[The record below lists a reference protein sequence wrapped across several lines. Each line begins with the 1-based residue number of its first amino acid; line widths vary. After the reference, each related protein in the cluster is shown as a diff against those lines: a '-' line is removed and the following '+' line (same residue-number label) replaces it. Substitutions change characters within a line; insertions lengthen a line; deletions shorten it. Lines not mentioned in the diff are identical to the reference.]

1 MNTLSYFGDTSL
13 RQLLHNGLLIPKY
26 EALGFEISVK
36 GEKQKLTPEQEEMAV
51 AWVKK
56 LSTDYVKDRVF
67 KRNFFNDFCEALDIS
82 PSTPSS
88 AFQFTE
94 IQKHI
99 NKLKIQN
106 LSLTKGEKKLLA
118 RTRKE
123 KREFSKE
130 KYGYAFVDN
139 TRVEIANFTAEP
151 SSIFMGRG
159 QHPLRGKWK
168 KGPLVTDITLNLSPE
183 SPRPQGNWNQCVW
196 QPDSMWIAKWSD
208 ALQGKTK
215 YVWLS
220 DSSFLKQ
227 GREKE
232 KFDEAIL
239 LKKHIRRVRTHI
251 KANLV
256 TADTLRRKIATV
268 CYMIDTLKFRVGDE
282 KDQDE
287 ADTVGATT
295 LRPEHISYGVNDT
308 VIFDFL
314 GKDSI
319 LWHFEVKLP
328 TQVIKNL
335 KEFSSTAK
343 SAIFKGVRSDN
354 VSAFLD
360 EVMPGLT
367 AKVFRTYHATQIVAG
382 SLRTA
387 KVTPQDPD
395 FVKKHVSKMANLE
408 AAKACNHKK
417 KISKNWRA
425 SLLKMKTRLKRLRAR
440 KRQIRAQ
447 KTRKKETK
455 TRRLQKIDERIKTLQ
470 FQIKLKEATKEY
482 NLNTSLK
489 SYIDPRIYYQ
499 WSESIEYDWCQIYS
513 KSLQRK
519 FRWVET
525 T

>member
-1 MNTLSYFGDTSL
+1 MK
-13 RQLLHNGLLIPKY
+13 QLLHNGLLIPKY
-26 EALGFEISVK
+26 EALGFEITVK
-36 GEKQKLTPEQEEMAV
+36 GEKRTLSSAQEEMAV

-67 KRNFFNDFCEALDIS
+67 KKNFFNDFCTALDIS
-82 PSTPSS
+82 PSTPPS
-88 AFQFTE
+88 AFQFTQ
-94 IQKHI
+94 IQTHL
-99 NKLKIQN
+99 NKIKIHK

-118 RTRKE
+118 KTRKE

-130 KYGYAFVDN
+130 KYGYAIVDN

-168 KGPLVTDITLNLSPE
+168 KGPGVNDITLNLSPE
-183 SPRPQGNWNQCVW
+183 SPRPQGNWSHCEW
-196 QPDSMWIAKWSD
+196 QPNSMWIAKWCD

-227 GREKE
+227 EREKE
-232 KFDEAIL
+232 KFDAAIR
-239 LKKHIRRVRTHI
+239 LKKHIRKVRNHI

-287 ADTVGATT
+287 TDTVGATT
-295 LRPEHISYGVNDT
+295 LRPEHISYGLNDT

-319 LWHFEVKLP
+319 HWHLEARLS
-328 TQVIKNL
+328 TQVIQNL
-335 KEFSSTAK
+335 KEFSSAAK

-354 VSAFLD
+354 VSNFLD

-382 SLRTA
+382 ALRTA
-387 KVTPQDPD
+387 KVTPQDPE
-395 FVKKHVSKMANLE
+395 FLKKHVAKMANLE

-425 SLLKMKTRLKRLRAR
+425 SLVKMKGRLKKLRSQ
-440 KRQIRAQ
+440 KRQIRAR

-455 TRRLQKIDERIKTLQ
+455 IRRLQKIDERINKLRL
-470 FQIKLKEATKEY
+470 QIKLKEATKEY

-489 SYIDPRIYYQ
+489 SYIDPRTYYR
-499 WSESIEYDWCQIYS
+499 WSESIEYDWHQIYS

-519 FRWVET
+519 FHWVET

>member
-1 MNTLSYFGDTSL
+1 LE
-13 RQLLHNGLLIPKY
+13 QLLHNGLLIPKY
-26 EALGFEISVK
+26 EAMGFEISVK
-36 GEKQKLTPEQEEMAV
+36 GEKRKLTPAQEEMAV

-56 LSTDYVKDRVF
+56 LSTEYVTDRVF
-67 KRNFFNDFCEALDIS
+67 RKNFFKDFCEALDIS
-82 PSTPSS
+82 PSTRPS
-88 AFQFTE
+88 AFLFTE
-94 IQKHI
+94 IQTHYNTAKTH
-99 NKLKIQN
+99 K

-118 RTRKE
+118 KTRKE
-123 KREFSKE
+123 NRELSKE
-130 KYGYAFVDN
+130 KYGYAIVDN

-168 KGPLVTDITLNLSPE
+168 KGPIANDITINLSPG
-183 SPRPQGNWNQCVW
+183 SPRPQGTWNHCVW
-196 QPDSMWIAKWSD
+196 QPDSMWIAKWCD

-227 GREKE
+227 EREKE
-232 KFDEAIL
+232 KFDDAIL
-239 LKKHIRRVRTHI
+239 LKKHIRKVRAHI

-256 TADTLRRKIATV
+256 RVHPLRRKIATV

-282 KDQDE
+282 KDKDE

-295 LRPEHISYGVNDT
+295 LRPEHISYGPNDT

-319 LWHFEVKLP
+319 HWHLEAQLS
-328 TQVIKNL
+328 TQVIQNL
-335 KEFSSTAK
+335 KEFSATAT

-354 VSAFLD
+354 VSSFLD
-360 EVMPGLT
+360 EVMLGLT

-382 SLRTA
+382 SLRSA
-387 KVTPQDPD
+387 KVNPHDHN
-395 FVKKHVSKMANLE
+395 FVKKHVAKMANLE

-425 SLLKMKTRLKRLRAR
+425 SILKMKTRLKTLRIR
-440 KRQIRAQ
+440 KRKIRAQ
-447 KTRKKETK
+447 KTRKRETK
-455 TRRLQKIDERIKTLQ
+455 IRRLQKIDERIKKLRL
-470 FQIKLKEATKEY
+470 QIKLKEATKEY

-489 SYIDPRIYYQ
+489 SYIDPRTYYY
-499 WSESIEYDWCQIYS
+499 WSQSIEYDWHQIYS

-519 FRWVET
+519 FRWIET
-525 T
+525 I

>member
-1 MNTLSYFGDTSL
+1 ME
-13 RQLLHNGLLIPKY
+13 QLLHNGLLIPKY
-26 EALGFEISVK
+26 EAKGFEISIN
-36 GEKQKLTPEQEEMAV
+36 GEKRKLTPTQEEMAV

-56 LSTDYVKDRVF
+56 LSTEYIKDRIF
-67 KRNFFNDFCEALDIS
+67 RKNFFHDFCNALDIA
-82 PSTPSS
+82 PSTPLN

-94 IQKHI
+94 IQTYL
-99 NKLKIQN
+99 NTEKIYK

-118 RTRKE
+118 KTRKE
-123 KREFSKE
+123 KRELCKE
-130 KYGYAFVDN
+130 KYGYAVVDN
-139 TRVEIANFTAEP
+139 TRVEVANFTAEP

-168 KGPLVTDITLNLSPE
+168 KGPLANDITLNLSPE
-183 SPRPQGNWNQCVW
+183 SPRPQGNWNHYVW
-196 QPDSMWIAKWSD
+196 QPDSMWIAKWRD

-227 GREKE
+227 EREKE
-232 KFDEAIL
+232 KFDDAVL
-239 LKKHIRRVRTHI
+239 LKKHIRKVRAHI

-268 CYMIDTLKFRVGDE
+268 CYMIDALNFRVGDE

-295 LRPEHISYGVNDT
+295 LRPEHISYGLNDT

-319 LWHFEVKLP
+319 HWHIEAQLS
-328 TQVIKNL
+328 TQVIQNL
-335 KEFSSTAK
+335 KEFSSTAN

-354 VSAFLD
+354 VSSFLD
-360 EVMPGLT
+360 EVMLGLT
-367 AKVFRTYHATQIVAG
+367 AKVFRTYHATQIVAK

-387 KVTPQDPD
+387 KITPKAPE
-395 FVKKHVSKMANLE
+395 FVKKHIAKMANLE

-417 KISKNWRA
+417 KISKNWQA
-425 SLLKMKTRLKRLRAR
+425 SLLKMKTRLNKLRTQ
-440 KRQIRAQ
+440 KRQIRDR
-447 KTRKKETK
+447 KTRKKQTK
-455 TRRLQKIDERIKTLQ
+455 IRRLQKIDERINKLRL
-470 FQIKLKEATKEY
+470 QIKLKEATQEY

-489 SYIDPRIYYQ
+489 SYIDPRTYYH
-499 WSESIEYDWCQIYS
+499 WAESIEYDWHQIYS

>member
-1 MNTLSYFGDTSL
+1 LE
-13 RQLLHNGLLIPKY
+13 QLLHNGLLIPKY
-26 EALGFEISVK
+26 EAVGFEIFVK
-36 GEKQKLTPEQEEMAV
+36 GKRRKLTPEQEEMAV

-56 LSTDYVKDRVF
+56 LSTEYVKDRTF
-67 KRNFFNDFCEALDIS
+67 KKNFFNDFCQALGINHTTS
-82 PSTPSS
+82 PNT
-88 AFQFTE
+88 FQFTE
-94 IQKHI
+94 IQAHLNATKTD
-99 NKLKIQN
+99 K

-118 RTRKE
+118 KTRKE
-123 KREFSKE
+123 KRELSKE
-130 KYGYAFVDN
+130 KYGYAVVDN

-168 KGPLVTDITLNLSPE
+168 KGPYANDITLNLSPQ
-183 SPRPQGNWNQCVW
+183 SPRPQGTWSSLIW

-227 GREKE
+227 EREKE
-232 KFDEAIL
+232 KFDDAIL
-239 LKKHIRRVRTHI
+239 LRKHIRKVRTHI
-251 KANLV
+251 KTNLI
-256 TADTLRRKIATV
+256 TADPLRRKIATV

-295 LRPEHISYGVNDT
+295 LRPEHISYGSKDT

-319 LWHFEVKLP
+319 HWHLEAQLSAPVV
-328 TQVIKNL
+328 QNL
-335 KEFSSTAK
+335 KEFSAAVK

-354 VSAFLD
+354 VSSFLD

-367 AKVFRTYHATQIVAG
+367 AKVFRTYHATQIVEG
-382 SLRTA
+382 SLRSA
-387 KVTPQDPD
+387 KATSQDPD
-395 FVKKHVSKMANLE
+395 FVKKHAAKMANLE

-417 KISKNWRA
+417 KISTNWPA
-425 SLLKMKTRLKRLRAR
+425 SLLKMKTRLKKLRVR
-440 KRQIRAQ
+440 KREIRAQ
-447 KTRKKETK
+447 NTRKKETK
-455 TRRLQKIDERIKTLQ
+455 IRRLHKINERIKKLRL
-470 FQIKLKEATKEY
+470 QIKLKEATKEY

-489 SYIDPRIYYQ
+489 SYIDPRTYYR
-499 WSESIEYDWCQIYS
+499 WSETVEYDWRLIYS

-519 FRWVET
+519 YRWIET
-525 T
+525 R

>member
-1 MNTLSYFGDTSL
+1 L

-36 GEKQKLTPEQEEMAV
+36 GETQKLTPVQEEMAV

-56 LSTDYVKDRVF
+56 LSTDYVKDQVF
-67 KRNFFNDFCEALDIS
+67 KKNFFNDFCNALDI
-82 PSTPSS
+82 TPSMPPS
-88 AFQFTE
+88 AFLFTE
-94 IQKHI
+94 IQIHL
-99 NKLKIQN
+99 NKLKIHQ

-118 RTRKE
+118 KTRKE
-123 KREFSKE
+123 KREFNKE
-130 KYGYAFVDN
+130 KYGYAIVDN

-168 KGPLVTDITLNLSPE
+168 KGPSANDITLNLSPK
-183 SPRPQGNWNQCVW
+183 SRRPQGTWKHCVW
-196 QPDSMWIAKWSD
+196 QPDSMWIAKWRD

-220 DSSFLKQ
+220 DSCFLKQ
-227 GREKE
+227 EREEE
-232 KFDEAIL
+232 KFNDAIL
-239 LKKHIRRVRTHI
+239 LKKHIRKVRAHI

-256 TADTLRRKIATV
+256 TADPLRRKIATV

-295 LRPEHISYGVNDT
+295 LRPEHISYGSNNT

-319 LWHFEVKLP
+319 HWHLEAQLSTEVI
-328 TQVIKNL
+328 QNL

-343 SAIFKGVRSDN
+343 SAIFKGVRSEN
-354 VSAFLD
+354 VSNFLD
-360 EVMPGLT
+360 EVMSGLT
-367 AKVFRTYHATQIVAG
+367 AKVFRTYHATQIVDK

-395 FVKKHVSKMANLE
+395 FVKKYVAKMANLE

-425 SLLKMKTRLKRLRAR
+425 SFLKMKTRLKRLRAR

-447 KTRKKETK
+447 KTRNKETK
-455 TRRLQKIDERIKTLQ
+455 IRRLRKIDERINKLRL
-470 FQIKLKEATKEY
+470 QIKLKAATKEY

-489 SYIDPRIYYQ
+489 SYIDPRTYYR
-499 WSESIEYDWCQIYS
+499 WSESIKYDWRQIYS

-519 FRWVET
+519 FCWVEIT
-525 T
+525 

>member
-1 MNTLSYFGDTSL
+1 LK
-13 RQLLHNGLLIPKY
+13 QLLHNGLLIPKY
-26 EALGFEISVK
+26 EALGFEISVN
-36 GEKQKLTPEQEEMAV
+36 GERRRLTPAQEEMAV

-67 KRNFFNDFCEALDIS
+67 KKNFFNDFCNALDIN
-82 PSTPSS
+82 PSTAPS
-88 AFQFTE
+88 AILFTE
-94 IQKHI
+94 IQTHF
-99 NKLKIQN
+99 NNLKIDK

-118 RTRKE
+118 KTRKE
-123 KREFSKE
+123 KREFGKE
-130 KYGYAFVDN
+130 KFGYAIVDN

-159 QHPLRGKWK
+159 KHPLRGKWK
-168 KGPLVTDITLNLSPE
+168 KGPQVTDITLNLSPE
-183 SPRPQGNWNQCVW
+183 SPRPQGNWNHCEW
-196 QPDSMWIAKWSD
+196 QPNSMWIAKWSD
-208 ALQGKTK
+208 ALQGKIK

-227 GREKE
+227 EREKE
-232 KFDEAIL
+232 KFDDAIR
-239 LKKHIRRVRTHI
+239 LKKHIRKVRNHI

-256 TADTLRRKIATV
+256 VEDPLRRKIATV

-295 LRPEHISYGVNDT
+295 LRPEHVSYGLNDT

-319 LWHFEVKLP
+319 HWHLEAQLSS
-328 TQVIKNL
+328 QVIQNI

-354 VSAFLD
+354 VSSFLD
-360 EVMPGLT
+360 EVMPGLS

-387 KVTPQDPD
+387 KITPQDPE
-395 FVKKHVSKMANLE
+395 FLKKHVAKMANLE

-417 KISKNWRA
+417 QISKSWRA
-425 SLLKMKTRLKRLRAR
+425 SLTKMKTRLKKLRSQ
-440 KRQIRAQ
+440 KRQIRAR

-455 TRRLQKIDERIKTLQ
+455 IRRLQKIDERINKLRL
-470 FQIKLKEATKEY
+470 QIKLKEATKEY

-489 SYIDPRIYYQ
+489 SYIDPRTYYY
-499 WSESIEYDWCQIYS
+499 WSESIEYDWHQIYS

-519 FRWVET
+519 FHWVENT
-525 T
+525 